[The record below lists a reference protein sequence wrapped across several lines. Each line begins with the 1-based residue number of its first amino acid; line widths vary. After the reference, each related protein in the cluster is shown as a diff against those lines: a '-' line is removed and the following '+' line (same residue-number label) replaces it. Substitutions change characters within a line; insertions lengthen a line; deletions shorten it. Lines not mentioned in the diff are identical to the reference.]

1 MKYNNKNI
9 TYLSFLFLLLF
20 FSCKSEKETEPKASA
35 ETPAS
40 AETAAPPMVVNLTEA
55 QFKNAGIKFEAP
67 SEKEL
72 PVELLLNGKVFTPAS
87 KKISIHSPLGAYVRS
102 LPWIQGMN
110 VKKGQLLVV
119 LEDLAILQLQQDYLQ
134 AQNNLELAELEWK
147 RQQALLATKATSD
160 KLYQEA
166 KHVFE
171 KGKIEVMALKQ
182 KLKIIHLDP
191 AAIHADNM
199 NANLKL
205 YAPENGYVQAIQSNV
220 GDYINPQDEILTL
233 LATGETMV
241 VLNAFEKDLPALVV
255 GQIVNIETSGNATA
269 QYKARVTQLGK
280 VVGTQGIV
288 EVVCKLERAV
298 NLIEGQFVTGRITLA
313 ARKSLCIPEKSLVRY
328 EGKEYVFI
336 KEGNRHF
343 VMTEIVPGNRNGD
356 WVQLQ
361 NAGNWQ
367 GKEIVTDGSYTL
379 LMTLK
384 NVAE

>member
-1 MKYNNKNI
+1 MNHNNKNI
-9 TYLSFLFLLLF
+9 TYLSFLFFVLF
-20 FSCKSEKETEPKASA
+20 FSCKTEKAAEPKQAA
-35 ETPAS
+35 ETPAI
-40 AETAAPPMVVNLTEA
+40 AETQKSSLVVNLTDA
-55 QFKNAGIKFEAP
+55 QFKNAGIKFETP

-72 PVELLLNGKVFTPAS
+72 PVELRLNGKVFTPAS
-87 KKISIHSPLGAYVRS
+87 KKISVHSPLGAYVRS

-119 LEDLAILQLQQDYLQ
+119 LEDLAILQLEQDFLQ

-182 KLKIIHLDP
+182 KLKMIHLDP
-191 AAIHADNM
+191 SAIHADNLS
-199 NANLKL
+199 ANLRL
-205 YAPENGYVQAIQSNV
+205 YAPENGYIQAVKSNV

-233 LATGETMV
+233 LASGETMV
-241 VLNAFEKDLPALVV
+241 VLNAFEKDIPGLAV
-255 GQIVNIETSGNATA
+255 GQIVNIETTGDVTA

-280 VVGTQGIV
+280 VVGAQGSV
-288 EVVCKLERAV
+288 EVVCKLERAS
-298 NLIEGQFVTGRITLA
+298 NLIEGQFVAGHITLA
-313 ARKSLCIPEKSLVRY
+313 SRKSLCIPEKSLVRY

-336 KEGNRHF
+336 KEGERQF
-343 VMTEIVPGNRNGD
+343 AMTEIVPGNRNGD

-361 NAGNWQ
+361 NANNWQ